1 MEIWLAKISANVV
14 VSATVA
20 KERIMKTQNS
30 EIDDAVH
37 WLKAAMRQTQS
48 NIEKQSKKI
57 IELENQIKRL
67 RKVNYQDLFSN
78 K

>member
-1 MEIWLAKISANVV
+1 
-14 VSATVA
+14 
-20 KERIMKTQNS
+20 MKTQNS
-30 EIDDAVH
+30 EIEDAVH
-37 WLKAAMRQTQS
+37 WLTVAMRQTQS

-67 RKVNYQDLFSN
+67 KKVNYQNLSSN

>member
-1 MEIWLAKISANVV
+1 
-14 VSATVA
+14 
-20 KERIMKTQNS
+20 MKTQNS

-67 RKVNYQDLFSN
+67 KNNGKY
-78 K
+78 

>member
-1 MEIWLAKISANVV
+1 
-14 VSATVA
+14 
-20 KERIMKTQNS
+20 MKAQCS
-30 EIDDAVH
+30 EIEDTVH
-37 WLKAAMRQTQS
+37 WLTVAMRQTQS

-67 RKVNYQDLFSN
+67 KKVNYQNLLSN

>member
-1 MEIWLAKISANVV
+1 
-14 VSATVA
+14 
-20 KERIMKTQNS
+20 MKTQNS
-30 EIDDAVH
+30 EIEDTVYRVSV
-37 WLKAAMRQTQS
+37 AMSIRQVQS

-67 RKVNYQDLFSN
+67 KKVNYQNLSSN